1 MYIILLKTIILGAI
15 VRDAG
20 AWGHQAHFITVKIAL
35 SFLTDDGERLLR
47 DVLVES
53 GSTIE
58 QSLYEASI
66 WPDAIKSD
74 PSYAWSHH
82 LHFIN
87 IPDRVCDGFNLT
99 RDCGN
104 PESPGNCL
112 VSAIANYTSRIEN
125 RDLDPSS
132 RKEAMK
138 FLVHFAADITQ
149 PMHVAFSGDRGGNN
163 VRITPPWDQEYVLTA
178 KRKVKRLHH
187 IWDTHIL
194 QYVLS
199 SLGKNWAELADDMIN
214 LIKGEGFIPET
225 TGMGAL
231 RYATLTAADTANL
244 SCEFAY
250 KDRGDWLKSGD
261 SLSSDYYDNA
271 SGIVMQQLAIAGLDI
286 ARYINQL
293 GESLLSGEDISSD
306 EEEDMEVEDSR
317 WENVLGSPDYEN
329 EFFLF

>member
-1 MYIILLKTIILGAI
+1 MYIILLHTIILGATS
-15 VRDAG
+15 REAG
-20 AWGHQAHFITVKIAL
+20 AWGQQAHFITVKIAL
-35 SFLTDDGERLLR
+35 SFLTDGGERVLQ
-47 DVLVES
+47 DVLGES

-66 WPDAIKSD
+66 WPDVIKSD

-87 IPDRVCDGFNLT
+87 IPDRVCDGFNFT

-112 VSAIANYTSRIEN
+112 VSAISNYTDRIAN
-125 RDLDPSS
+125 RSLDPFH

-138 FLVHFAADITQ
+138 FLVHFVADITQ

-163 VRITPPWDQEYVLTA
+163 LRITPAWDQEYVLTG

-225 TGMGAL
+225 IGMGAL
-231 RYATLTAADTANL
+231 PYATQTAADTANL

-261 SLSSDYYDNA
+261 SLSSEYYDNA
-271 SGIVMQQLAIAGLDI
+271 SGIVMQQLAIAGMDI
-286 ARYINQL
+286 ARYINHL
-293 GESLLSGEDISSD
+293 GVSLLSEGDSSSD
-306 EEEDMEVEDSR
+306 DEEDMDVEDR
-317 WENVLGSPDYEN
+317 QWENVLGSPDYEN